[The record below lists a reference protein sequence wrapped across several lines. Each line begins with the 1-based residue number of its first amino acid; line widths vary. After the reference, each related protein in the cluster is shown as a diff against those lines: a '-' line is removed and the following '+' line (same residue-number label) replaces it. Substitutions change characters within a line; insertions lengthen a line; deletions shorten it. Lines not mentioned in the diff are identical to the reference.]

1 MADDVGDGAQRD
13 DTFMNICW
21 RLAAILGVLTA
32 GGCSG
37 NPRPVPAAT
46 VQKDLSSARQEAA
59 EKNASAARG
68 LAVADAGKVE
78 AQYKARITA
87 ADGEHQ
93 IALVQCE
100 ALSGDTQR
108 ACRDQADAK
117 FELAKANAKVAKI
130 EHR

>member
-1 MADDVGDGAQRD
+1 
-13 DTFMNICW
+13 
-21 RLAAILGVLTA
+21 ILSVLTA

-37 NPRPVPAAT
+37 DPRPVPAAT

-117 FELAKANAKVAKI
+117 FELAKA
-130 EHR
+130 